1 MMKNYFLLL
10 FILIPSLIY
19 SQQDL
24 AKETIQV
31 ISKNLQ
37 TSDDVYIA
45 GNKPEFGYWQP
56 DAVKLNKEDEFWS
69 KTFEFEKGSRIEFK
83 FTRGTWSTEALNN
96 DGEVPGNNIV
106 NILQDT
112 ILNYNIYYWNKGTA
126 KRNSFGQVTGNVKY
140 HKQMEYTGLF
150 PRDIIVWLPPN
161 YDKNISEKYPV
172 LYMHDGQNIFDPST
186 SLTKIDWQI
195 DEAADS
201 LIKKD
206 EIKPLIIVGIYNTQ
220 QRSLE
225 YSPGPTSDI
234 YKHFVVDKLKPFID
248 STYRTIPNRENTFVG
263 GSSSG
268 GTISFMLLWEHPD
281 IFSKAACFSP
291 AFVTDNFNIVKKYE
305 PTKLTEP
312 IQLYIDNGEVGLE
325 SFLQRGIDL
334 MIKML
339 NNLGYK
345 KDIDYVFILDEQAEH
360 TEAAWAKRV
369 PNMLRILFAK

>member
-1 MMKNYFLLL
+1 MKKKHLLVIYI
-10 FILIPSLIY
+10 FITGLIY

-24 AKETIQV
+24 AKVKIQV
-31 ISKNLQ
+31 ISKNLDS
-37 TSDDVYIA
+37 SDEVYIV
-45 GNKPEFGYWQP
+45 GNKIELGKWQP
-56 DAVKLNKEDEFWS
+56 DVIKLERDSTIWS
-69 KTFEFEKGSRIEFK
+69 KTFEFEIGTKLEFK
-83 FTRGTWSTEALNN
+83 FTKGTWGTEALNN
-96 DGEVPGNNIV
+96 DGEIPSNNIV
-106 NILQDT
+106 NITQDT
-112 ILNYNIYYWNKGTA
+112 TLTYTIYYWNKESA
-126 KRNSFGQVTGNVKY
+126 KSNFYGQITGKVEY

-161 YDKNISEKYPV
+161 YDKSISEKYPV
-172 LYMHDGQNIFDPST
+172 LYMHDGQNLFDPST
-186 SLTKIDWQI
+186 GLTKIDWQI

-206 EIKPLIIVGIYNTQ
+206 EIKPMIIVGIYNTQ

-225 YSPGPTSDI
+225 YSPGPISDI

-268 GTISFMLLWEHPD
+268 GTISFMLLWEYPD

-291 AFVTDNFNIVKKYE
+291 AFVTKDFNIVTQFE
-305 PTKLTEP
+305 TSELSQP
-312 IQLYIDNGEVGLE
+312 IQLYIDNGGVGLE

-345 KDIDYVFILDEQAEH
+345 KDIGQKEYQQC
-360 TEAAWAKRV
+360 
-369 PNMLRILFAK
+369 

>member
-1 MMKNYFLLL
+1 MKKKHLLVIYI
-10 FILIPSLIY
+10 FITGLIY

-24 AKETIQV
+24 AKVKIQV
-31 ISKNLQ
+31 ISKNLDS
-37 TSDDVYIA
+37 SDEVYIV
-45 GNKPEFGYWQP
+45 GNKIELGKWQP
-56 DAVKLNKEDEFWS
+56 DVIKLERDSTIWS
-69 KTFEFEKGSRIEFK
+69 KTFEFEIGTKLEFK
-83 FTRGTWSTEALNN
+83 FTKGTWGTEALNN
-96 DGEVPGNNIV
+96 DGEIPSNNIV
-106 NILQDT
+106 NITQDT
-112 ILNYNIYYWNKGTA
+112 TLTYTIYYWNKESA
-126 KRNSFGQVTGNVKY
+126 KSNFYGQITGKVEY

-161 YDKNISEKYPV
+161 YDKSISEKYPV
-172 LYMHDGQNIFDPST
+172 LYMHDGQNLFDPST
-186 SLTKIDWQI
+186 CLTKIDWQI

-206 EIKPLIIVGIYNTQ
+206 EIKPMIIVGIYNTQ

-225 YSPGPTSDI
+225 YSPGPISDI

-268 GTISFMLLWEHPD
+268 GTISFMLLWEYPD

-291 AFVTDNFNIVKKYE
+291 AFVTKDFNIVTQFE
-305 PTKLTEP
+305 TSELSQP
-312 IQLYIDNGEVGLE
+312 IQLYIDNGGVGLE

-345 KDIDYVFILDEQAEH
+345 KDMDYIFILEEQAEH
-360 TEAAWAKRV
+360 NEAAWAKRV
-369 PNMLRILFAK
+369 PTMLKYLFGK